1 MSERSPTI
9 KRILRNVTA
18 VGDLVGAFC
27 RGAIRKWAKSTAFT
41 QVKTAFLRYVR
52 GTEWHA
58 DKRSKKHLA
67 DALDLV
73 AGQLYDWMRDVAR
86 RGDYVGVHVLQTG
99 IIPAELEFY
108 ERYWIGQFAGLLNV
122 RSNGQPAAASSDI
135 ARHVVVAIK
144 AQLAMQGFEDQEA

>member
-1 MSERSPTI
+1 MSAGQIAS
-9 KRILRNVTA
+9 
-18 VGDLVGAFC
+18 D
-27 RGAIRKWAKSTAFT
+27 
-41 QVKTAFLRYVR
+41 
-52 GTEWHA
+52 
-58 DKRSKKHLA
+58 DKRWKKHLA

-73 AGQLYDWMRDVAR
+73 ARSLGDWMRDVAR

-122 RSNGQPAAASSDI
+122 HSKMDNRLPPQVTSPV
-135 ARHVVVAIK
+135 HVVVAIK